1 MRLWMRL
8 YATLIYARVGNLQP
22 LAHIHKLRT
31 IHACNVVLGLV
42 VECRNV
48 SSIDSAY
55 TTTHTHTH
63 THTHT
68 QTYTPVYTELLVPA
82 LSRPPDVVTMVNSYS
97 VSGSRKSMV
106 HDVSV
111 ARGYTVVGMPLL
123 LM

>member
-1 MRLWMRL
+1 MSS
-8 YATLIYARVGNLQP
+8 VG
-22 LAHIHKLRT
+22 
-31 IHACNVVLGLV
+31 
-42 VECRNV
+42 
-48 SSIDSAY
+48 SAY
-55 TTTHTHTH
+55 TTTH

-68 QTYTPVYTELLVPA
+68 QTYTPVYTELVVPA